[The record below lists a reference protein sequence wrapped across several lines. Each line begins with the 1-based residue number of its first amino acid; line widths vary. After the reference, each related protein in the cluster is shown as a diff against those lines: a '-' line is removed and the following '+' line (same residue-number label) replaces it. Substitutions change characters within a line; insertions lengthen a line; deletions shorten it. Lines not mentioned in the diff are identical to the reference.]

1 MNKPQTLEQNFPSY
15 LGIVGTVFTL
25 IMFLV
30 LLNATGWKGSW
41 HLGMALFI
49 VLGGVGTWF
58 VRSSLRHWSGL
69 ALIISGLGA
78 FFSFML
84 SYADDPTMMGTN
96 YPLVLFA
103 IAPLCV
109 AGLWLAVEQTDDAE

>member
-1 MNKPQTLEQNFPSY
+1 MSKKQALEQNFPSY
-15 LGIVGTVFTL
+15 LGIAGTVFTL

-41 HLGMALFI
+41 QLVMALFI
-49 VLGGVGTWF
+49 VLGGAATWF

-109 AGLWLAVEQTDDAE
+109 AGLWLAVEQTDDAD